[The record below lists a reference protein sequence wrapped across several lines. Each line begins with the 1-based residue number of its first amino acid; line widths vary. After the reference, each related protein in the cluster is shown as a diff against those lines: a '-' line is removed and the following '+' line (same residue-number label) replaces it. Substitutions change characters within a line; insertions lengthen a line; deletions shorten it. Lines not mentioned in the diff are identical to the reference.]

1 MHASRAGI
9 QKSAHQ
15 ELTSLF
21 LVFRDTYKLLFSTV
35 KSPCTC
41 LPFRKIS
48 VCFVLFG
55 FILKEVKILPP
66 VFLKGYLQSFGKLML
81 FF

>member
-48 VCFVLFG
+48 VCFVLF
-55 FILKEVKILPP
+55 
-66 VFLKGYLQSFGKLML
+66 
-81 FF
+81 